1 MAYKPREI
9 EQIINGRMVV
19 ARPRRT
25 EIEVDIYSG
34 PEKTGDP
41 VGEWGMPKSLGIA
54 LAMRQAEIQTPKETP

>member
-9 EQIINGRMVV
+9 EKVINGRMVV

-25 EIEVDIYSG
+25 EIEVDVYSG

-41 VGEWGMPKSLGIA
+41 VGEWAMPKVLGIL
-54 LAMRQAEIQTPKETP
+54 LAMETAASQTPKETP